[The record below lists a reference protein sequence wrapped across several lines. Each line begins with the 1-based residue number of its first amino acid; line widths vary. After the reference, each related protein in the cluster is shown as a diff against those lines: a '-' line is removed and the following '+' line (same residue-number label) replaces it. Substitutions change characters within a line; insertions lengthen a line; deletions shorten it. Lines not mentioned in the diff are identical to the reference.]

1 MANLTTSVTVDTF
14 MQASNQADARTA
26 LGLGSASVVNVP
38 IPVASG
44 GTASTNAADAR
55 TALGAADSART
66 ITAGTGLSGG
76 GDLSANRTI
85 ALSVPVSIANGGTNA
100 TDATNARLNLGL
112 ANAALT
118 DAVNTFTT
126 QQLISLTT
134 GSGIPALKI
143 TQLGTGDAFR
153 VEDEPSEGTPFV
165 INAEGHVGI
174 GVAPATG
181 STAPCLS
188 VDQYGIKFSDASIQ
202 TSAATGQSVSVA
214 NFTSSGTWTKPT
226 GAKYVDV
233 FLIAGGGGG
242 GGGGKSNTVNASG
255 GAGGGGGG
263 YDRISLPASALT
275 ATVAVTVG
283 SGGTGGSG
291 STGLIFATAG
301 NPGGDSS
308 FGSYYKITGGG
319 GGYLGAP
326 STGSTG
332 GGGGVPNGGAG
343 ANGNSGASGSN
354 GSPNS
359 LSLFVNGQYT
369 SGGGGGGGT
378 TTTAGS
384 SGGAG
389 AYNAFGQI
397 MGGAG
402 SGSASFPGGNGF
414 ASNANTFIGGGG
426 AGGGGSSNG
435 NINGAT
441 GGTGGSY
448 GAGGGG
454 GGANNT
460 ANASGFNGG
469 AGGVGASGIVI
480 VITYF

>member
-26 LGLGSASVVNVP
+26 LGLGSAALVNVP

-100 TDATNARLNLGL
+100 TDATTAKANLGL

-188 VDQYGIKFSDASIQ
+188 VDQYGIKFSDSSIQ
-202 TSAATGQSVSVA
+202 TSAATARVSV
-214 NFTSSGTWTKPT
+214 FTSSGTWTKPAN
-226 GAKYVDV
+226 AKFVQI
-233 FLIAGGGGG
+233 LMIGGGGG
-242 GGGGKSNTVNASG
+242 GGGGARGAATTSGGGGGGGGGYGTYSMDASNLTGTYSITVGASGSAGTGQTSSVAATSGGSGGNSQFGAVFLVSGGSGGGAGGLSQSSPGVGGYPSGGNGAQGNLGNSGSSASPISSGFNQNQFTFGGGAGGGATSASSNFSGGNGAYNTYAFLNGGAGGTPSFPGSSGAGILSGYFIG

-263 YDRISLPASALT
+263 S
-275 ATVAVTVG
+275 
-283 SGGTGGSG
+283 
-291 STGLIFATAG
+291 
-301 NPGGDSS
+301 
-308 FGSYYKITGGG
+308 
-319 GGYLGAP
+319 
-326 STGSTG
+326 
-332 GGGGVPNGGAG
+332 
-343 ANGNSGASGSN
+343 
-354 GSPNS
+354 NS
-359 LSLFVNGQYT
+359 LST
-369 SGGGGGGGT
+369 
-378 TTTAGS
+378 
-384 SGGAG
+384 
-389 AYNAFGQI
+389 
-397 MGGAG
+397 
-402 SGSASFPGGNGF
+402 
-414 ASNANTFIGGGG
+414 GG
-426 AGGGGSSNG
+426 AGGSGGNW
-435 NINGAT
+435 
-441 GGTGGSY
+441 

-454 GGANNT
+454 GGSHGAAT
-460 ANASGFNGG
+460 ANGG
-469 AGGVGASGIVI
+469 AGAVGGSGMVI